1 MIKRNYFFLL
11 IFLMIYSFGQNQ
23 NEQQKFVKKIYNIA
37 LKDGKS
43 YNWLDHLSNQIGG
56 RLSGSLNAKRA
67 IQWSKE
73 ELDLLKIDNVYL
85 QPVMV
90 PKWVRGTFEYA
101 RIITGPGKTINVPI
115 CALGGSISTP
125 NLGIEAEV
133 VEVKN
138 FIDLEKIGKKN
149 IKGKIVFFNRKMP
162 DTIFNALDA
171 YKKTVDQRTKG
182 ASIASKYGAVG
193 VIVRSMN
200 FRLDDFPHTG
210 STYYGNIPNK
220 DRIPAAAI
228 STNLSLIHI

>member
-1 MIKRNYFFLL
+1 MLL
-11 IFLMIYSFGQNQ
+11 TTFSFGQKQ
-23 NEQQKFVKKIYNIA
+23 KTQQKFIQKIYKVA
-37 LKDGKS
+37 LNDGKS

-56 RLSGSLNAKRA
+56 RLSGLLNAERA
-67 IQWSKE
+67 IQWSRE
-73 ELDLLKIDNVYL
+73 ELNLLKIDNVYL

-101 RIITGPGKTINVPI
+101 RIITGPGKTMNVPI
-115 CALGGSISTP
+115 CALGGSIATP

-138 FIDLEKIGKKN
+138 FDELEKIEKQ

-162 DTIFNALDA
+162 DTIINPLEA
-171 YKKTVDQRTKG
+171 YKKTVDQRTRG

-228 STNLSLIHI
+228 STNGAGIVEFNVIN